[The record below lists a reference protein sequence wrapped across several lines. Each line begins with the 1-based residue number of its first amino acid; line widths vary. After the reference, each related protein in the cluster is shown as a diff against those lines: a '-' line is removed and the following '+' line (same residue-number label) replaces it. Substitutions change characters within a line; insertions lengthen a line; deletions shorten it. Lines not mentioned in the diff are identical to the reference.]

1 MDSFISLVSSKLNDY
16 GLNNNYYT
24 WEIKED
30 FDSLELSLDIKR
42 FFKELDADFFNTFF
56 ILCNE
61 NDKPNVCVDPDGIEA
76 AFETLPSHETIEYIN
91 NQLFNENDTEDFE
104 LKILYSISKQIRLNT
119 ISVYLDNYFIKD
131 DIENK
136 GMTTLLKIYNEK
148 FINNKIKVLELQ
160 NDSERIFYKSDLFSI
175 ISKSYP
181 ASIDSVSNE
190 RENIIYQ
197 RNRLTNPHNLGVF
210 NLLPSDFN
218 NSIDDIDVEETK
230 FSHLIKHFLKIK
242 IILSASFIANT
253 SRVNDNDE
261 FEMSVFEEHYL
272 HIVSNYKKINISK
285 AQVLFDIYKWV
296 FEDTFSSEKLV
307 LVRPI
312 VSKNFEHYDFNWV
325 LKKSTM
331 DAINSAYTT
340 YLKDNVKQYYET
352 VSKATEVVAEVSIKN
367 QELVR
372 QAATSFKNNNLT
384 VLSFFAS
391 IFIFNS
397 LSNDY
402 NKPIFNMEKYYLC
415 LAFLFVSSIYWLMS
429 YKQYYLERKQNFI
442 YYINIKKLYKDSL
455 LEKNDLNKLFSI
467 KKYKDNLKSVDK
479 IAIGYFRI
487 WLIEIYV
494 FLFLV
499 VILTYLNVK

>member
-1 MDSFISLVSSKLNDY
+1 
-16 GLNNNYYT
+16 
-24 WEIKED
+24 
-30 FDSLELSLDIKR
+30 
-42 FFKELDADFFNTFF
+42 
-56 ILCNE
+56 
-61 NDKPNVCVDPDGIEA
+61 
-76 AFETLPSHETIEYIN
+76 
-91 NQLFNENDTEDFE
+91 
-104 LKILYSISKQIRLNT
+104 
-119 ISVYLDNYFIKD
+119 
-131 DIENK
+131 
-136 GMTTLLKIYNEK
+136 
-148 FINNKIKVLELQ
+148 
-160 NDSERIFYKSDLFSI
+160 
-175 ISKSYP
+175 
-181 ASIDSVSNE
+181 
-190 RENIIYQ
+190 
-197 RNRLTNPHNLGVF
+197 
-210 NLLPSDFN
+210 
-218 NSIDDIDVEETK
+218 
-230 FSHLIKHFLKIK
+230 
-242 IILSASFIANT
+242 
-253 SRVNDNDE
+253 
-261 FEMSVFEEHYL
+261 
-272 HIVSNYKKINISK
+272 
-285 AQVLFDIYKWV
+285 
-296 FEDTFSSEKLV
+296 
-307 LVRPI
+307 
-312 VSKNFEHYDFNWV
+312 
-325 LKKSTM
+325 M

-494 FLFLV
+494 FLF
-499 VILTYLNVK
+499 